1 MFRSSLDRVICTTLV
16 LSRPRYYAIMTNL
29 LEIASVRTNDDAAA
43 QEAVYAI
50 DLPVVGADR
59 AAFIALKLA
68 AAAKEM
74 SEIKKGM
81 TPKEIA
87 RVLRVTKLQ
96 QVRQAAAVAEMD

>member
-1 MFRSSLDRVICTTLV
+1 MAAWLFRSSLGRVICTTLV

-68 AAAKEM
+68 AAAKE
-74 SEIKKGM
+74 I
-81 TPKEIA
+81 
-87 RVLRVTKLQ
+87 
-96 QVRQAAAVAEMD
+96 

>member
-1 MFRSSLDRVICTTLV
+1 
-16 LSRPRYYAIMTNL
+16 MTNL
-29 LEIASVRTNDDAAA
+29 LEIASVRTNDDAA

-50 DLPVVGADR
+50 DLPIVGADR
-59 AAFIALKLA
+59 AAFIALELA

-96 QVRQAAAVAEMD
+96 QMRQAAAVAEAD

>member
-1 MFRSSLDRVICTTLV
+1 MFRSSLGRVICTTLV

-29 LEIASVRTNDDAAA
+29 LEIASVRTNDDAA

-50 DLPVVGADR
+50 NLPIVGADR
-59 AAFIALKLA
+59 AAFTALKLA

-96 QVRQAAAVAEMD
+96 QMRQAAAVAEAD

>member
-1 MFRSSLDRVICTTLV
+1 LFRSSLGRVICTTLV

-29 LEIASVRTNDDAAA
+29 LEIASVRTSDDAA

-50 DLPVVGADR
+50 DLPIVGADR

-96 QVRQAAAVAEMD
+96 QMRQAAAVAETD

>member
-1 MFRSSLDRVICTTLV
+1 MFRSSLGRVICTTLV

-29 LEIASVRTNDDAAA
+29 LEIASVRTNDDAA

-50 DLPVVGADR
+50 DLPIVGADR

-74 SEIKKGM
+74 PEIKKGM

-87 RVLRVTKLQ
+87 RVLRSSRCARPRSPKRT
-96 QVRQAAAVAEMD
+96 EE